1 MRACNQEEV
10 YIWAAF
16 LVKCEVWK
24 MELTERLIHLRKEQ
38 GLTQQQLAE
47 RLEVS
52 RQAVSRWELGEAAPT
67 MENLRRLSGLYGVPL
82 SHLLD
87 GEEPEKAAPSQ
98 EEAPRPL
105 VSGRAVLAGAAIIAL
120 AILGAA
126 LLSVPASDGPGTV
139 QDMEDVVRSE
149 YVITGEDFD
158 IKPLS

>member
-1 MRACNQEEV
+1 MG
-10 YIWAAF
+10 
-16 LVKCEVWK
+16 
-24 MELTERLIHLRKEQ
+24 LTERLIHLRKEQ

-52 RQAVSRWELGEAAPT
+52 RQAVSRWELGETAPT
-67 MENLRRLSGLYGVPL
+67 MENLRRLSGLYGVSL

-87 GEEPEKAAPSQ
+87 GEEPETAAPPQKAS
-98 EEAPRPL
+98 PRPL
-105 VSGRAVLAGAAIIAL
+105 VSSWAVLAGAAIIAL